1 MERESIREEINE
13 IFERMS
19 SPEYTKKLVEIE
31 NMLEDDIQLDD
42 IDEATQINGT
52 LPERKNEIKGNFV
65 R

>member
-42 IDEATQINGT
+42 IDEDTQINGT
-52 LPERKNEIKGNFV
+52 LPERKTEITGLFV

>member
-1 MERESIREEINE
+1 MARGSIREEIHE

-19 SPEYTKKLVEIE
+19 SPEYTKRLVEIE